1 VTPRRRRRLPVIL
14 FTLALL
20 VAGLAVVLVR
30 DALQPDPADALDPF
44 LADWSAGRDRAAGQ
58 RTDAPRAAAA
68 ALHANRRGLD
78 GARLDAEAGE
88 VSQDGDR
95 ATARVR
101 LRWTVPGIGP
111 WEYETRVPL
120 LEVDGAWRVRWTP
133 ALVHRELRGGKRLG
147 TTRSCPERAPIV
159 DRAGRPIVRQRPV
172 VRVGAVVSEVA
183 DPRATAAGL
192 ARVLDVEARPIL
204 RQLRGGGPQ
213 QFVEAIVLR
222 EEDHAALESALAGV
236 PDATAVG
243 GTAPLAPTR
252 EFARVLL
259 GTVAPATAEQLERLG
274 AGYASGDQVGQ
285 WGLQARFER
294 RLAGTPTRRVVLR
307 SAEGVP
313 VETLFERG
321 GRAGRPLRTTLDPRV
336 QAAAEAA
343 LGDRADEAALVAV
356 EPQGGDVLAVAN
368 RPTDSSFDRAIE
380 GRYPPGSTFKV
391 VSTAALLRAGLDV
404 DETVDCPRTL
414 SVEGKLFRNFEGS
427 AAGPV
432 PFSRDF
438 AQSCNTAFVSLA
450 GRLSA
455 DALTRAGR
463 DYGLGPRLD
472 LPLPAPAA
480 QVPPG
485 RSAVERAA
493 AMIGQHEILASPL
506 SMAGLAATVAAGR
519 WQAPRLL
526 ASDPRRAGRPL
537 PRDERDTLAGLM
549 RSVVTGGTGQALA
562 AIPGEPAGKSG
573 TAEYGGGDPP
583 PTHAWFIAFRGDLAL
598 AVLVEDGRSGGS
610 VAAPI
615 AAAFFEALDAPS

>member
-44 LADWSAGRDRAAGQ
+44 LADWSAGRDHAAGK

-68 ALHANRRGLD
+68 ALHANHRGLD